1 MYDKD
6 KLQFS
11 KMKEVNC
18 TANGMETFDSITIR
32 AVETMDEFIFE
43 VISEWYMVKT
53 QRQISKETL
62 LEALTKQKPVK
73 PLWPEEVALC
83 GACEKGIIGWDDD
96 ITGEEVRHNYCYIC
110 GQKVDW
116 T

>member
-43 VISEWYMVKT
+43 VISEWSMVKT

-73 PLWPEEVALC
+73 PLFP
-83 GACEKGIIGWDDD
+83 
-96 ITGEEVRHNYCYIC
+96 
-110 GQKVDW
+110 
-116 T
+116 